1 MNKDIKLS
9 DLVKSKNVLLVG
21 NSKSLLEKDNSK
33 LIDSYEFVIRFNLSI
48 GHLHKHS
55 IGNKCDAWIYA
66 MCMARACESTYN
78 NAKNKPKVCVRYGEP
93 FPLGETNIIL
103 DVVKD
108 DVRKEVGVSS
118 DLHPSTGIV
127 TLYYLLNKAQCKSI
141 SLIGFDSFKKSNF
154 YSSCNRAHLCHNLDA
169 ESEYIKRLFDDGKIT
184 LT

>member
-48 GHLHKHS
+48 GHLHKYS

-66 MCMARACESTYN
+66 MCREHVCESTYN
-78 NAKNKPKVCVRYGEP
+78 NAKNKPKVCVRYGAP
-93 FPLGETNIIL
+93 LPLGETNIIL

-127 TLYYLLNKAQCKSI
+127 TLYYLLNKARCESI
-141 SLIGFDSFKKSNF
+141 SMIGFDSFKKSNF
-154 YSSCNRAHLCHNLDA
+154 YSSSHRAHLCHNLDA
-169 ESEYIKRLFDDGKIT
+169 ESEYIKRLSKDGKII